1 MEILFILSIIFEKL
15 LEIMKTFLNIV
26 SKISLALFLIAA
38 PFLFVGFGREFWKI
52 IKTVSLDNPRWTA
65 FLLGTIVFIPVHFIA
80 KTFFNSLWCYLETLE
95 HELSHLLIG
104 LLFLKIPVGIR
115 VSAHNGGEVR
125 QIGFGTTGQIWVTLA
140 PYFFPTVSLVVVV
153 IAYFANLNNFTLLT
167 ILGFTTAFH
176 LVSNWA
182 ETSFRQTDLQKAGI
196 VKTILIL
203 PVMNLIFYGIVLA
216 FTANGGKGLS
226 AFFSNGFSQSIQT
239 INEIWNFLT

>member
-1 MEILFILSIIFEKL
+1 M
-15 LEIMKTFLNIV
+15 MKTFLNII

-38 PFLFVGFGREFWKI
+38 PFLFVGFGREI
-52 IKTVSLDNPRWTA
+52 LEILKTFSLDSLRWWA
-65 FLLGTIVFIPVHFIA
+65 FLLGAIIFLPVHFIA
-80 KTFFNSLWCYLETLE
+80 KRFFNSAWCYLQTLE

-115 VSAHNGGEVR
+115 VSAHEGGEVR
-125 QIGFGTTGQIWVTLA
+125 QIGLGTTGQIWVTLA
-140 PYFFPTVSLVVVV
+140 PYFFPTVSLFVVV
-153 IAYFANLNNFTLLT
+153 IAYFANLNSFTLLT

-176 LVSNWA
+176 LVSNWT

-216 FTANGGKGLS
+216 FTANGSKGLI
-226 AFFSNGFSQSIQT
+226 AFFSGGFSKSVQT
-239 INEIWNFLT
+239 FNEILKFLT